1 MTIGERIKELRK
13 NKNIS
18 QDQFADDINVSRQ
31 SVSNWEK
38 DIVSPDIES
47 VKMICD
53 YFNISM
59 DYLITGKEDNKKTVK
74 WKLIILKMIPLF
86 VFLLVIVGAIISLN
100 VRSKNST
107 DYSTSTI
114 NFTIEGIIILISSI
128 IIVIIGIIYLVQY
141 IFTKAQSK
149 DKM

>member
-53 YFNISM
+53 YFNVSM

-107 DYSTSTI
+107 DYSTATI

-128 IIVIIGIIYLVQY
+128 IIVIIGIIYLIQY
-141 IFTKAQSK
+141 IFTK
-149 DKM
+149 DKNKGNM